1 MVISLYEKNK
11 LETKRHTEKM
21 NKTARSLTL
30 LEQKLCISALP
41 KSKIKNKT
49 ILIRIDANVPIK
61 GGNIIDDT
69 RLKQSLPTI
78 KHLLKKGAK
87 RITLIS
93 HLGRPA
99 GIDESLS
106 LGIIAQRLAVLLKQ
120 KILFVK
126 SHNFSDLQSAP
137 KEEQKLKIV
146 LLENLRFNDAEKQNS
161 LSFARKL
168 AEFGTIYVN
177 DAFGTAH
184 RKHASNNAIT
194 KLLPSYTGLL
204 IQKEI
209 KELGSVVSN
218 PQRPF
223 LVLVGF
229 AKISDKIQILT
240 KLLQNADLVLIGGA
254 VAQTFLLAKGIEV
267 GRSLVEK
274 EQVPLAKELLKKYEN
289 KIVLPIDVVCA
300 KTLFAK
306 NNNTLSTLQIPPNE
320 AVFDIGPKT
329 TQLFLSHLQK
339 AKNIF
344 WNGPMGVFEIPP
356 YDTQTN
362 YLISELAK
370 SNSRVIIGGGDT
382 ANAINKSGLA
392 QKIAHISTG
401 GGSSLAFIKNPILPA
416 FAAIL
421 KSHNK

>member
-1 MVISLYEKNK
+1 M
-11 LETKRHTEKM
+11 
-21 NKTARSLTL
+21 
-30 LEQKLCISALP
+30 
-41 KSKIKNKT
+41 
-49 ILIRIDANVPIK
+49 
-61 GGNIIDDT
+61 
-69 RLKQSLPTI
+69 
-78 KHLLKKGAK
+78 
-87 RITLIS
+87 
-93 HLGRPA
+93 
-99 GIDESLS
+99 
-106 LGIIAQRLAVLLKQ
+106 
-120 KILFVK
+120 K